1 MKKAVRRLRDR
12 AVRALHGV
20 PSSVIVAYRQG
31 LEEAGVEPRVLDAY
45 GPRGLAALAPYEHRR
60 LLASGLTRAF
70 TPTPRPPVDR
80 PAGARPRMLLH
91 IGALKTGTTATQ
103 LVMHGDRARL
113 WEHGVLY
120 PSPTAFFG
128 PQNHE
133 GHNGLLAPLKAPRS
147 AKSVNLD
154 AFRRYL
160 LGLADGAD
168 LTVLSSEGLYG
179 AIEGHHGLVSP
190 EVSSRSYWQRRRAFV
205 KELAAVT
212 AGFDVTVV
220 VWLRRADTFADSLY
234 RQAVKFNLP
243 SSGDPAS
250 APSRHYAGTFSEFRT
265 ALAPFWEYDR
275 QIALLEEAFGDVT
288 VHRFEDGGVVETM
301 YEHLGIAP
309 PDAARGHRA
318 NASADGRV
326 ALWLSG
332 NDAGTLRQRE
342 EFGWSAEAV
351 AALKEGSGGSL
362 WESDD
367 ERAVFLA
374 ELPSARFGADF
385 FPEPEPLVSS
395 ARLTDGDA
403 ARLTAAF
410 DLWRESHPESEF
422 TDVPE
427 SAALPKPRS

>member
-1 MKKAVRRLRDR
+1 
-12 AVRALHGV
+12 
-20 PSSVIVAYRQG
+20 
-31 LEEAGVEPRVLDAY
+31 
-45 GPRGLAALAPYEHRR
+45 
-60 LLASGLTRAF
+60 
-70 TPTPRPPVDR
+70 
-80 PAGARPRMLLH
+80 
-91 IGALKTGTTATQ
+91 
-103 LVMHGDRARL
+103 MHGDRARL

-190 EVSSRSYWQRRRAFV
+190 EVSSRSYWQRRRIRQR
-205 KELAAVT
+205 LAAVT

-265 ALAPFWEYDR
+265 RLPRLGVRPPDRTARGGFWGRDGPSVRGRRRCRDDVRASRDRPPGRRARAPSN
-275 QIALLEEAFGDVT
+275 ASV
-288 VHRFEDGGVVETM
+288 DGG
-301 YEHLGIAP
+301 I
-309 PDAARGHRA
+309 
-318 NASADGRV
+318 S
-326 ALWLSG
+326 LWLSG
-332 NDAGTLRQRE
+332 NDAARCV
-342 EFGWSAEAV
+342 SAKHRLERRGSCGV
-351 AALKEGSGGSL
+351 KEGSGGSL

-374 ELPSARFGADF
+374 ELPSARFGTDF
-385 FPEPEPLVSS
+385 PGARALVSS
-395 ARLTDGDA
+395 ARSLTA
-403 ARLTAAF
+403 TRRASPPRLTCGASPIRSQNSRMSRSRQRSPSPAPRAPF
-410 DLWRESHPESEF
+410 TRLGGRVVAGSVRYDGLGIPAGAPE
-422 TDVPE
+422 P
-427 SAALPKPRS
+427 